1 MEKQQQWHQQ
11 QLYTQQHQL
20 HQPRHMQNGEVKMK
34 EKEADDGDDSE
45 GKEWEGVANGGDVVN
60 QAEERC
66 S

>member
-1 MEKQQQWHQQ
+1 
-11 QLYTQQHQL
+11 
-20 HQPRHMQNGEVKMK
+20 MQNGEVKMK

-45 GKEWEGVANGGDVVN
+45 EKEWEGVANGGDIDD